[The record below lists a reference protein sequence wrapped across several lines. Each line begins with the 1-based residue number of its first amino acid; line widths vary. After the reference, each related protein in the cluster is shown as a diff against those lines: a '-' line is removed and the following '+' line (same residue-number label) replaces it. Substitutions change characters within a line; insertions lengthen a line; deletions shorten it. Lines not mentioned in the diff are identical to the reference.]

1 MSNAEEQQD
10 GAEVSFEPA
19 EEAENF
25 STEGGSAFGGKDP
38 AEAVKKLK
46 AELAACRKEREEYL
60 AGWQRAKADF
70 VNARKDEEK
79 ARAAFTKFANEGL
92 MVDLLPV
99 VENFE
104 RAMGN
109 REVWEKA
116 DKNWRVG
123 VEHIAGQLK
132 KTLADNGLKE
142 IVPAVGEPYNS
153 AHDEAVEHTMVE
165 TAEQNN
171 VIVGVVE
178 KGYELNGKIVKPP
191 KVKVGEFKSL

>member
-1 MSNAEEQQD
+1 MSNVDEIKNGGD
-10 GAEVSFEPA
+10 VSFEP
-19 EEAENF
+19 EQDAENL
-25 STEGGSAFGGKDP
+25 STEGGDP

-46 AELAACRKEREEYL
+46 AEIAACRKEREEYL

-79 ARAAFTKFANEGL
+79 ARSAFVKFANEGL
-92 MVDLLPV
+92 IVDLFPV

-104 RAMGN
+104 RAMAN

-116 DKNWRVG
+116 DKNWRLG
-123 VEHIAGQLK
+123 VEHIAAQLK

-142 IVPAVGEPYNS
+142 IVPAVGELYNPARDES
-153 AHDEAVEHTMVE
+153 VAHTPVK

-171 VIVGVVE
+171 VIVEVVE
-178 KGYELNGKIVKPP
+178 KGYELNGKIVKPS
-191 KVKVGEFKSL
+191 KVKVGEYKSL

>member
-1 MSNAEEQQD
+1 MSNPEEQQG

-19 EEAENF
+19 EEAENL
-25 STEGGSAFGGKDP
+25 KDP
-38 AEAVKKLK
+38 AAAVKKLK

-79 ARAAFTKFANEGL
+79 ARAAFMKFANEGL

-99 VENFE
+99 IENFE

-109 REVWEKA
+109 KEVWEKA

-123 VEHIAGQLK
+123 VEHIATQLK
-132 KTLADNGLKE
+132 KILADNGLKE
-142 IVPAVGEPYNS
+142 IMPTVSEPYNS
-153 AHDEAVEHTMVE
+153 ARDEAVEHTPVE
-165 TAEQNN
+165 TTDKNN
-171 VIVGVVE
+171 TILEVVE

-191 KVKVGEFKSL
+191 RVKVGEYKR